1 MGFCRRLFFSFAL
14 LYGTSEFPSV
24 FFKNFSNKHVPIR
37 LLPESLSIQW
47 FSIFSGP
54 REPRGWISLSTTV
67 KDARLADDK
76 ILVRLLISKTCCREK
91 GNLAQKFKDGVV
103 FIARVAD
110 KLNPGTGV

>member
-1 MGFCRRLFFSFAL
+1 MYSSFTL
-14 LYGTSEFPSV
+14 LYVTFEFPSV
-24 FFKNFSNKHVPIR
+24 FFKSFSNIHVPIR

-54 REPRGWISLSTTV
+54 RGWISLSTTV

-76 ILVRLLISKTCCREK
+76 ILVGLLISKTCCREK
-91 GNLAQKFKDGVV
+91 GNRAQKFKDGVV